1 MTSITTASSPEGDG
15 ITSDTLPLVG
25 SEYAPTINENEVI
38 AGLALLNPMD
48 YDRARKEQ
56 AKLLG
61 VQVKTLDAQV
71 KSARNETDGNE
82 NNLPFPDVEPHEDPV
97 DPAQLLDEIVAII
110 HQFIV
115 IDTEQA
121 YAVALWIA
129 FTWFI
134 DDVDVAPLAIINAP
148 EKACG
153 KSQLL
158 ELMSRLSCKPLPAS
172 NCSTSALFRTCELY
186 SPCLL
191 YTSRCV

>member
-97 DPAQLLDEIVAII
+97 DP
-110 HQFIV
+110 
-115 IDTEQA
+115 
-121 YAVALWIA
+121 
-129 FTWFI
+129 
-134 DDVDVAPLAIINAP
+134 
-148 EKACG
+148 
-153 KSQLL
+153 
-158 ELMSRLSCKPLPAS
+158 
-172 NCSTSALFRTCELY
+172 
-186 SPCLL
+186 CLL